1 MAWQILAAKSEQ
13 RTMDP
18 TQHTGNGSQV
28 NLPRLCKS
36 SRTTAEK
43 SPGVHTVGR
52 IALVLGFALIVVGA
66 DFRPAGPLAPTPL
79 RELNFTNEFFP
90 GTKYRSDVPR
100 QESIIGFPV
109 GARAA
114 THGEIERCL
123 HAWTNAAPDRT
134 RLVEYAR
141 SHENRALYYMIVTAP
156 NNMRRLDEIQR
167 GLAALADPRKTSD
180 ATASELI
187 TSLPAVAWLGYTIHG
202 DETEGSDA
210 ALALLYHLIAA
221 DDAAV
226 NDLLE
231 RVVVIID
238 PLMNPDGRDR
248 FVKMIA
254 ENRGT
259 MPNVDDQSMIHDGY
273 WPWGRGNHYLFD
285 LNRDPLWCVHPE
297 TRGRIR
303 EIGRWN
309 PQLLVD
315 AHGMGSQET
324 HLFSPP
330 REPININVPKGRM
343 DWGQRFA
350 RDQAEAFDQHGL
362 LYYTGEWHE
371 EWYPG
376 YTDAWGS
383 LRGAIGI
390 LYEQARIAEDGV
402 RRPEGRILTYRE
414 SVQHHVIGSAANLN
428 TLKNNARALLEYF
441 YQTRKTAVDPNGP
454 YANRTFAVLPTS
466 NRSRWLA
473 FIDLLQQQG
482 FELYTSDR
490 EFTAPLAKDQLGREL
505 KPCVVAAGSLLIP
518 NRQPLAHLLSAALEF
533 DPHLSRVA
541 LEEERKELLAK
552 GRSKLYDTTAWN
564 VTMLYGLPA
573 LTLGMELPQHAVPL
587 TNRPSNPPPTAVQ
600 TTLSSPTAFVIDG
613 ADDSSVAA
621 AARLMERGVQV
632 RVAEKPFRFDEHDF
646 ARGSVVVTR
655 LDNRSFS
662 GDLRKTVCEAAAETG
677 LTVFPVCSGLGAGD
691 LPDLGGEHFQRL
703 EPPRIALLTRD
714 SVSATDYGS
723 IWFTIDHKLGIRHS
737 HIDDVGRLDLSR
749 YNVVVV
755 PDARASGIST
765 NMIASLKDW
774 VRNGGTLIAIGG
786 STSAF
791 TQEKADLS
799 KVRPLPEVLSRLAEY
814 ELVILREWMAQN
826 GELPAE
832 ESVWSHLATTNLRY
846 PWQMVDG
853 PHPDEKELRKRDAW
867 QSLFMPQG
875 AVLAARV
882 STNHWLTAGCG
893 EWLPVVVGRQPILM
907 AGDGVEAPVRYGYLT
922 RSSAK
927 CGGSTEQAGETSPSP
942 TRSTPAP
949 KPSVASDSDHPAGGG
964 VESSSNARKS
974 PANPDSHQKEKDKEP
989 PRVGWAALP
998 PGTEM
1003 HLRMSGL
1010 LWPEAAHRL
1019 ANAAWVTRESCGRG
1033 QIILFATP
1041 PTFRAATVGT
1051 TRVFLNALVYGPGFG
1066 AAQPVRP

>member
-1 MAWQILAAKSEQ
+1 MQ
-13 RTMDP
+13 T
-18 TQHTGNGSQV
+18 V
-28 NLPRLCKS
+28 N
-36 SRTTAEK
+36 
-43 SPGVHTVGR
+43 R
-52 IALVLGFALIVVGA
+52 IALVLGFASIVAGA
-66 DFRPAGPLAPTPL
+66 DFRPAGPLPPTPL
-79 RELNFTNEFFP
+79 PELNVTNEFFP
-90 GTKYRSDVPR
+90 GTKYRAEVPR
-100 QESIIGFPV
+100 QETVIGFPV

-141 SHENRALYYMIVTAP
+141 SYENRALYYMIVTAP
-156 NNMRRLDEIQR
+156 DNMRRLDEIQR

-180 ATASELI
+180 AAANELI
-187 TSLPAVAWLGYTIHG
+187 ASLPAVGWLGYTIHG

-221 DDAAV
+221 DDPAV

-254 ENRGT
+254 EHRGT
-259 MPNVDDQSMIHDGY
+259 TPNVDDQSMIHDGY

-315 AHGMGSQET
+315 AHGMGPRET

-330 REPININVPKGRM
+330 REPININVPKGRL

-350 RDQAEAFDQHGL
+350 RDQAEAFDRHGL

-390 LYEQARIAEDGV
+390 LYEQPRIAEDGV

-414 SVQHHVIGSAANLN
+414 SVQHHLIGSMANLN
-428 TLKNNARALLEYF
+428 TLKNNSRALLEYF
-441 YQTRKTAVDPNGP
+441 YRTRKTAVDPNGP
-454 YANRTFAVLPTS
+454 YANRTFALLPTS

-473 FIDLLQQQG
+473 LIDLLQQQG
-482 FELYTSDR
+482 FELYSSDR
-490 EFTAPLAKDQLGREL
+490 EFTAPLATDQLGREL
-505 KPCVVAAGSLLIP
+505 RPCVVPAGSLLIP

-533 DPHLSRVA
+533 DPHLSQVA
-541 LEEERKELLAK
+541 LEEESKELLAK

-564 VTMLYGLPA
+564 ITMLYGLPA
-573 LTLGMELPQHAVPL
+573 LTLSMELPQHAAPL
-587 TNRPSNPPPTAVQ
+587 TNRPSNPLPTTAQ
-600 TTLSSPTAFVIDG
+600 TTSSSPTAFVIDG
-613 ADDSSVAA
+613 ADDSSAAA
-621 AARLMERGVQV
+621 AARLVERGVQV
-632 RVAEKPFRFDEHDF
+632 RIAEKPFRFDKHDF

-662 GDLRKTVCEAAAETG
+662 GDLRKAVYDAAAETG

-703 EPPRIALLTRD
+703 EPPRIALLTRG

-737 HIDDVGRLDLSR
+737 HVDDVGRLDLSR

-765 NMIASLKDW
+765 SMIASLKDW
-774 VRNGGTLIAIGG
+774 IRNGGTLIAIGG

-799 KVRPLPEVLSRLAEY
+799 KVRALPEVLSRLAEY

-826 GELPAE
+826 GELPAA
-832 ESVWSHLATTNLRY
+832 ESVWSHLATPNLRY

-882 STNHWLTAGCG
+882 NTNHWLTAGCG

-907 AGDGVEAPVRYGYLT
+907 AGDGVEAPIRYGYLT

-927 CGGSTEQAGETSPSP
+927 
-942 TRSTPAP
+942 
-949 KPSVASDSDHPAGGG
+949 PAGGTEQVDETSTSAADSKRAAKSSVG
-964 VESSSNARKS
+964 SAPNQSGGAGAEPSSNARRS
-974 PANPDSHQKEKDKEP
+974 PSNADSRQKEKDKEP

-998 PGTEM
+998 PGAEM

-1041 PTFRAATVGT
+1041 PTFRAATAGT